1 MASTALLH
9 DLPTAEVDGLLLP
22 PAQDGRAR
30 FSREAYHR
38 LGEIGIL
45 GRDSRVELIDG
56 EILMMSPIGPLHGAI
71 VRRLTQFFVKNLP
84 DSIECSIQL
93 PITSG
98 DHSEPEPDIALVR
111 RREDDYQAKHPAPDD
126 VFLLIEVAQSSVSY
140 DLGRKLRV
148 YAESRIPEYWVIDIG
163 KKIVIT
169 HREPVGSTYNQVKSF
184 DAGSTIAPLA
194 APDCQLDL
202 NWLFR

>member
-1 MASTALLH
+1 MVSTTLFHYPL
-9 DLPTAEVDGLLLP
+9 TAEVDGLLLP
-22 PAQDGRAR
+22 AAPDGRAR

-71 VRRLTQFFVKNLP
+71 VRRLTHFFVKNLP

-93 PITSG
+93 PISSG

-111 RREDDYQAKHPAPDD
+111 RREDDYQVKHPAPDD
-126 VFLLIEVAQSSVSY
+126 VLLLIEVAQSSVSY
-140 DLGRKLRV
+140 DLGKKLLV
-148 YAESRIPEYWVIDIG
+148 YAESHIPEYWVIDIG

-169 HREPVGSTYNQVKSF
+169 HSEPAGSAYNLVKSF
-184 DAGSTIAPLA
+184 SAGSMIAPLA
-194 APDCQLDL
+194 APNCQLDL
-202 NWLFR
+202 TWLFR